1 MLRFVLHRLLL
12 IVPTFIG
19 ITLVAFLFIRLLPG
33 DPVILM
39 AGERGVS
46 PERHAEL
53 MAQFG
58 FDQPLWKQYVDY
70 VAGLMQG
77 NFGYSF
83 STKKPVL
90 GEFMARFPA
99 TL

>member
-1 MLRFVLHRLLL
+1 MLRFFLHRLLL

-58 FDQPLWKQYVDY
+58 FDQPLWKQYADY
-70 VAGLMQG
+70 IAGLLHG

-90 GEFMARFPA
+90 
-99 TL
+99 

>member
-1 MLRFVLHRLLL
+1 MLRFILTALRPDH
-12 IVPTFIG
+12 PTFIG
-19 ITLVAFLFIRLLPG
+19 ITICAFVFIRLLPG

-58 FDQPLWKQYVDY
+58 FDRRSGSSICDY
-70 VAGLMQG
+70 RRRPAARRFRQLVRHQAAG
-77 NFGYSF
+77 
-83 STKKPVL
+83 
-90 GEFMARFPA
+90 ARA
-99 TL
+99 SS